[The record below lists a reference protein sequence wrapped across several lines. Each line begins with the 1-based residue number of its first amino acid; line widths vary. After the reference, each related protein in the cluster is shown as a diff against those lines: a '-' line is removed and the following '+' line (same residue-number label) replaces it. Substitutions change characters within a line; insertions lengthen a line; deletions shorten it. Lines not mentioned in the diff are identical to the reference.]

1 MAHSPASMN
10 GPRSKGRPRSFDRA
24 KALEAALRTFWKLG
38 YEPASVPELCSAMG
52 VNPPSMYAAFGS
64 KAALFI
70 EAMEHYER
78 SYWEEPG
85 RRFLAEPDLRRAVA
99 GYFDD
104 AARILLSP
112 ETPCG
117 CMVVL
122 AAVNLADSAGKVA
135 QAVRRLRM
143 ATKEMFALRLRK
155 AAGEG
160 LIPPDTDIP
169 ALAGT
174 LNALLEGLS
183 LQARDGLSQN
193 ELRAMAAHAA
203 SLIPSGG
210 PRS

>member
-122 AAVNLADSAGKVA
+122 AAVNLADSGGEVA

-183 LQARDGLSQN
+183 LQARDGLSQK

>member
-1 MAHSPASMN
+1 MAHPPASMN

-99 GYFDD
+99 GYFED

-122 AAVNLADSAGKVA
+122 AAVNLADSAGEVA

-143 ATKEMFALRLRK
+143 ATKEMFAIRLRQ

-160 LIPPDTDIP
+160 QIPPDADIP

-183 LQARDGLSQN
+183 LQARDGLSRQ
-193 ELRAMAAHAA
+193 ELSAMAALAVNLLPA
-203 SLIPSGG
+203 GG
-210 PRS
+210 SRS

>member
-1 MAHSPASMN
+1 MAHPPASMS

-99 GYFDD
+99 GYFED

-122 AAVNLADSAGKVA
+122 AAVNLADSAGEVA
-135 QAVRRLRM
+135 QAVRHLRM
-143 ATKEMFALRLRK
+143 ATKELFAIRLRQ

-160 LIPPDTDIP
+160 QIPPDADIP

-183 LQARDGLSQN
+183 LQARDGLSRQ
-193 ELRAMAAHAA
+193 ELSAMAALAVNLLPA
-203 SLIPSGG
+203 GSS
-210 PRS
+210 RR

>member
-1 MAHSPASMN
+1 
-10 GPRSKGRPRSFDRA
+10 
-24 KALEAALRTFWKLG
+24 
-38 YEPASVPELCSAMG
+38 
-52 VNPPSMYAAFGS
+52 
-64 KAALFI
+64 
-70 EAMEHYER
+70 
-78 SYWEEPG
+78 
-85 RRFLAEPDLRRAVA
+85 
-99 GYFDD
+99 
-104 AARILLSP
+104 
-112 ETPCG
+112 
-117 CMVVL
+117 
-122 AAVNLADSAGKVA
+122 
-135 QAVRRLRM
+135 M

>member
-1 MAHSPASMN
+1 MAHSSASMN

-64 KAALFI
+64 KATLFI

-122 AAVNLADSAGKVA
+122 AAVNLADSAGEVA

>member
-143 ATKEMFALRLRK
+143 ATKEMFALRLRR

-160 LIPPDTDIP
+160 LIPPDADIP

>member
-1 MAHSPASMN
+1 MN

-64 KAALFI
+64 KATLFI

-78 SYWEEPG
+78 SYWDEPG

-122 AAVNLADSAGKVA
+122 AAVNLADSAGEVA

-143 ATKEMFALRLRK
+143 ATKEMFALRLRQ
-155 AAGEG
+155 AAGDEQ
-160 LIPPDTDIP
+160 IPPDADVG

-183 LQARDGLSQN
+183 LQARDGLSQK
-193 ELRAMAAHAA
+193 ELRAMAALSV
-203 SLIPSGG
+203 SLLPSGRAS
-210 PRS
+210 RS

>member
-1 MAHSPASMN
+1 MN

-52 VNPPSMYAAFGS
+52 VSPPSMYAAFGS
-64 KAALFI
+64 KASLFI

>member
-1 MAHSPASMN
+1 MAHPPASMN

-52 VNPPSMYAAFGS
+52 VNPPSMYAAFGN

-99 GYFDD
+99 GYFED

-122 AAVNLADSAGKVA
+122 AAVNLADSAGEVA

-143 ATKEMFALRLRK
+143 ATKEMFAIRLRQ

-160 LIPPDTDIP
+160 QIPPDADIP

-183 LQARDGLSQN
+183 LQARDGLSRQ
-193 ELRAMAAHAA
+193 ELSAMAALAVNLLPA
-203 SLIPSGG
+203 GSS
-210 PRS
+210 RR

>member
-183 LQARDGLSQN
+183 LQARDGLSQQ
-193 ELRAMAAHAA
+193 ELRAMAAHAV
-203 SLIPSGG
+203 SLLPSGG
-210 PRS
+210 SRS

>member
-64 KAALFI
+64 KATLFI

-78 SYWEEPG
+78 SYWDEPG

>member
-143 ATKEMFALRLRK
+143 ATKEMFARRLRQ
-155 AAGEG
+155 AVGEG
-160 LIPPDTDIP
+160 QIPPDADVAT
-169 ALAGT
+169 LAGT

>member
-122 AAVNLADSAGKVA
+122 AAVNLADSAGEVA

>member
-122 AAVNLADSAGKVA
+122 AAVNLADSAGEVA

-160 LIPPDTDIP
+160 LIPPDADIP

-183 LQARDGLSQN
+183 LQARDGLSQQ

>member
-1 MAHSPASMN
+1 MAHAPASMN

-122 AAVNLADSAGKVA
+122 AAVNLADSAGEVA

>member
-1 MAHSPASMN
+1 MN

>member
-1 MAHSPASMN
+1 MAHPPASMN

-99 GYFDD
+99 GYFED

-122 AAVNLADSAGKVA
+122 AAVNLADSAGEVA

-143 ATKEMFALRLRK
+143 ATKEMFALRLRR

-160 LIPPDTDIP
+160 LIPPDADIP